1 MGDVKGKCDSFSK
14 KELLNEVTF
23 VYKSCLSST
32 IKIKLKIL
40 IFRIILNVGR
50 FNQKFNCTKFALE
63 KQKLFNIID
72 FLLLQSFQNIL
83 SKCRMQR

>member
-23 VYKSCLSST
+23 VYKSCLSVT

-50 FNQKFNCTKFALE
+50 FNQKFNCKFALE

-83 SKCRMQR
+83 SKFRIQM